1 MSIFMDKP
9 RIIRVLD
16 EIEYPVEILDDHTM
30 IAKGMHFSE
39 DYVRQFI
46 RDPNKKL
53 HSRVYGFS
61 LNAGDFY
68 LVDIGFE
75 NSDPNLHLD
84 NDDIDRIFKY
94 QVSGLGTRIYKPEVF
109 ATVETDRRLIEQ
121 FKERNLKEL
130 MKG

>member
-1 MSIFMDKP
+1 MDKP

-16 EIEYPVEILDDHTM
+16 ETECPVEILDDM
-30 IAKGMHFSE
+30 RIVRGMHFSNG
-39 DYVRQFI
+39 YARQFI
-46 RDPNKKL
+46 RDYNKKL
-53 HSRVYGFS
+53 HSQVYGFS

-75 NSDPNLHLD
+75 NSDSNFHLG
-84 NDDIDRIFKY
+84 NDDIGHIFKY

-121 FKERNLKEL
+121 FKERNLEEL
-130 MKG
+130 GKA